1 MKWQEWMRKHKVWV
15 LLGGLALLIKL
26 VSFFPGIVEQ
36 YYTRGVYVLI
46 SKIQRFLFGWLPFS
60 IGDLL
65 YIMGIVFLILRCI
78 RGIRILRHRRERS
91 INWKKGWGRLLR
103 TLLFIYVIFYA
114 LWGLNYSR
122 RGIAVQFGLSDKPVT
137 GQDLDTLVQLLRNRI
152 NRDVTLVPVKDRY
165 MLSNQPVLFKQA
177 ADAYRITRKE
187 YPFLDSRPVSV
198 KASFFGTLMNY
209 TGIQGYYNPFSGEA
223 QVNTTIPSFLLPSVV
238 THEIGHQV
246 GYGME
251 SEANFLSFLTSRNHP
266 SIHFQYATDFVMYA
280 YARGMLFT
288 LDSVKALH
296 YDSTLHPQVQKDFA
310 DYRAFYEKYRN
321 RVEKVIDWLYGSYL
335 KANNQPAGE
344 DSYDE
349 VVFWLV
355 AWYKK
360 YGKAAI

>member
-1 MKWQEWMRKHKVWV
+1 MKWQEWMRNNKAWV
-15 LLGGLALLIKL
+15 LLCGLALMIKL
-26 VSFFPGIVEQ
+26 LSFFPGAVEA
-36 YYTRGVYVLI
+36 YYTRGIYVFI
-46 SKIQRFLFGWLPFS
+46 SKFQRFLFGRLPFS
-60 IGDLL
+60 MGDLL
-65 YIMGIVFLILRCI
+65 YMVLIVFLVVRCI
-78 RGIRILRHRRERS
+78 RGIRILLRRRVQR
-91 INWKKGWGRLLR
+91 IGWKKGGLKLLR
-103 TLLFIYVIFYA
+103 TLLLLYVVFYA

-122 RGIAVQFGLSDKPVT
+122 QGIAAQFGLSDKRVT
-137 GQDLDTLVQLLRNRI
+137 PQDLDTLVQLLHRRI
-152 NRDVTLVPVKDRY
+152 NQDVTLLQVKDRAALNNY
-165 MLSNQPVLFKQA
+165 PLIFRQA
-177 ADAYRITRKE
+177 EEAYRITRE
-187 YPFLDSRPVSV
+187 TYPFLDSRPVSV
-198 KASFFGTLMNY
+198 KASLFGTVMNY
-209 TGIQGYYNPFSGEA
+209 TGVQGYYNPFSGEA
-223 QVNTTIPSFLLPSVV
+223 QVNTTIPAFLLPSVV

-344 DSYDE
+344 DAYDE

-360 YGKAAI
+360 YGKEAI